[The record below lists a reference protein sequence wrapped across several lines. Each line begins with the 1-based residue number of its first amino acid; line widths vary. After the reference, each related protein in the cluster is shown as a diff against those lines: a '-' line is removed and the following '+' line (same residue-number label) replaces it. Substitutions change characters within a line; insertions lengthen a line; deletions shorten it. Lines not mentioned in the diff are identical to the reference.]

1 MDIKDTASIVTGGA
15 SGMGAATAQALAA
28 KGARVFA
35 LDLAGS
41 VAKAPEVDGVTYV
54 AADVTDPE
62 QVQAAVDQAVASGL
76 PLRTAVNCAGIAP
89 TGPMLPKEGQH
100 VLSEFRRSVEVNLI
114 GTFNLMLLAAEAI
127 TKTDPVEEDI
137 RGVIINT
144 ASMVSLD
151 GPAQSAAYSAAKA
164 GVYGLT
170 LPSAREF
177 ADYGI
182 RVMAISPGVFDTP
195 MTQANGVVG
204 LLGSTV
210 PFPKRA
216 GRPDEYARLAVHIV
230 ENDYLNGGVIRLDGA
245 KRMAA

>member
-1 MDIKDTASIVTGGA
+1 MQIKDTAAIVTGAA
-15 SGMGAATAQALAA
+15 SGMGAATARALAER
-28 KGARVFA
+28 GARVFA
-35 LDLAGS
+35 LDLAGGI
-41 VAKAPEVDGVTYV
+41 AKAPEMDGVTYL

-62 QVQAAVDQAVASGL
+62 QLQRAVGLAADSGL
-76 PLRTAVNCAGIAP
+76 PLRTAINCAGIAP
-89 TGPMLPKEGQH
+89 TGPMLPAQGRYD
-100 VLSEFRRSVEVNLI
+100 LGEFRRSVEVNLI
-114 GTFNLMLLAAEAI
+114 GTFNLMVLAAEVIA
-127 TKTDPVEEDI
+127 KTDPVDEDT

-177 ADYGI
+177 ADRGI

-195 MTQANGVVG
+195 MTQANGVADM
-204 LLGSTV
+204 LGPTV

-216 GRPDEYARLAVHIV
+216 GHPDEYARLAVHIV